1 MNFNKEI
8 AEEFDK
14 IGVKYELRKIPNEKQ
29 GTSND
34 YRELENKIACHA
46 KENDIMLIKSYLFTA
61 NKIII

>member
-1 MNFNKEI
+1 MNFNKEM

-34 YRELENKIACHA
+34 YRELENKISCYA
-46 KENDIMLIKSYLFTA
+46 KENDEMLSKSYLFAVTQ
-61 NKIII
+61 

>member
-14 IGVKYELRKIPNEKQ
+14 IGIKYKLRKIPKEKQ

-46 KENDIMLIKSYLFTA
+46 KENDEMLAKSYLFA
-61 NKIII
+61 AIQ